1 MQTDVTVTMAPIDA
15 EMSEVIISD
24 KHWLIENALCLLSNA
39 VKYSSEGGTVR
50 LVTELVRME
59 QTGVDGTVIMH
70 PLESFRSPDES
81 LGGEESAECCSTC
94 STPTF
99 ACPSVKFSH
108 QALVKAVRRARSK
121 EKAIAVQLAS
131 ALEAGLQLMIRITV
145 EDTGIGIPD
154 DVKRNLFQPFAQA
167 QRFAGGTGLGLYS
180 LAKRIDALEGT
191 FLSFPLRSVPL
202 PLCLFFFCLLS
213 KCFVTHSSFLL
224 PYLPNFHFL
233 FFPFPLLPFS
243 SPSLSS
249 FLLI

>member
-1 MQTDVTVTMAPIDA
+1 MQADVTVTMAPIDA

-39 VKYSSEGGTVR
+39 VKYSSEGGTAR

-59 QTGVDGTVIMH
+59 QSGVDGAVIMH

-81 LGGEESAECCSTC
+81 LGGEESVECCSTS

-99 ACPSVKFSH
+99 ACPSINFSH
-108 QALVKAVRRARSK
+108 EALVKAVRKAQSK

-131 ALEAGLQLMIRITV
+131 ALEAGLQLMIRVTV

-154 DVKRNLFQPFAQA
+154 DIKCNLFQPFAQA

-191 FLSFPLRSVPL
+191 FLSVPCHFPYAFTFPIY
-202 PLCLFFFCLLS
+202 CLGVL
-213 KCFVTHSSFLL
+213 
-224 PYLPNFHFL
+224 
-233 FFPFPLLPFS
+233 
-243 SPSLSS
+243 
-249 FLLI
+249 